1 MNRTSFV
8 ILLAIAT
15 LFASAVRADVAYY
28 PLSTDEAY
36 LVGLLESDDEGLV
49 SRALYDLRNYATAAS
64 LSPVLAL
71 LRETETPFVIERAAD
86 VLKHIGDASAAP
98 GLRDK
103 LLTLDRPPPP
113 EPDPETVRELMHSR
127 ELLSTDEA
135 SAMEEYLSSWRNGVE
150 GAARALADA
159 LVTLDETLAYAAFEE
174 LIRRP
179 GNRMQLKGIY
189 RVLDGRDDAESL
201 RLMDEYVE
209 RCLGGDIVERGRVLV
224 RRGTDV
230 AGREYLALAE
240 NPETPRRDEL
250 LAVAYPRKSENGSGL
265 PPELWDEYLN
275 LLGTVIAGDPDPG
288 LRIRAAW
295 LLFQRAS
302 DEERDE
308 CERVLKEQISQ
319 NPDRISQDLFEEIM
333 LHHSELALFLAEVSL
348 EHDIPEDRSWVVKY
362 ISFALLTNDESARDL
377 LTGAFRSEEPSVR
390 AAALR
395 CMAYR
400 PEEWAP
406 PYFLEA
412 LNDPSPGVR
421 WEAADILKGNIQSG
435 RNPAQTPGAFEA
447 ILAALERED
456 NPSVYEV
463 LTLALGATKDPR
475 AVPVLV
481 GIYEDADPADEHTR
495 GGMLYILRYMYTPE
509 ADAALA
515 DMDTAGSGGA
525 DWLRSII
532 YDPSPEDLGIIR
544 ERCLNS
550 PDPEVRRLGFLIYID
565 SAEAPDADLLAD
577 RLARDP
583 DASVRET
590 IASGMARKHL
600 DVPTESLVAALNNEN
615 SWKALESLSGMLE
628 NHAGWSAE
636 LEEAVLDKY
645 HRLLAEPP
653 SWITE
658 YSSEAYEYE
667 RAVVGLLGAL
677 MPHHPETAFS
687 LICDYMDTEMYPDVK
702 SGMVRLL
709 ADYDHPDCVA
719 YLKSLLR
726 ESPLVGVQLSAMGA
740 LDKLIGAG
748 AADDVAPLL
757 ESEAGDLPWNAAS
770 MLCKWGDV
778 RGLEYYLAY
787 FEEHGSFGFHNHFSD
802 IARVDDPRAEALL
815 FELVEKPECRLSILQ
830 ALGER
835 HDRRAEEYLAGAVE
849 SGDSWEVAAAFSSLC
864 RMKSPLALVLF
875 GGLHARAETSDDAYN
890 LYRPLAEDY
899 GGPEALELLIA
910 TYREMESDPAYADRL
925 RTLVVEISRIGAEA
939 DDFLREV
946 AEGEGEMAENARR
959 FLSRLK

>member
-8 ILLAIAT
+8 ILLAIAAP
-15 LFASAVRADVAYY
+15 FASAVQADMAYY
-28 PLSTDEAY
+28 PLSTDEEY
-36 LVGLLESDDEGLV
+36 LAGLLESDDEGLA
-49 SRALYDLRNYATAAS
+49 SQALRDLSGRATQAS
-64 LSPVLAL
+64 IPAL
-71 LRETETPFVIERAAD
+71 LNFIERTDNPELLIRAAGI
-86 VLKHIGDASAAP
+86 LKRIGDPAAAEAIQGQLLGIDRFPLQEPTP
-98 GLRDK
+98 GFVAEYGDRYRRLDDEAKIAEALTNQWRSTVVDAAESLADA
-103 LLTLDRPPPP
+103 LLTLDP
-113 EPDPETVRELMHSR
+113 
-127 ELLSTDEA
+127 
-135 SAMEEYLSSWRNGVE
+135 
-150 GAARALADA
+150 ALARKTFEEMLDQPAGEVQLDGIYSA
-159 LVTLDETLAYAAFEE
+159 LVKQT
-174 LIRRP
+174 
-179 GNRMQLKGIY
+179 
-189 RVLDGRDDAESL
+189 DAESAQL
-201 RLMDEYVE
+201 AERYFE
-209 RCLGGDIVERGRVLV
+209 RCRGGDIVETCRLLLKAE
-224 RRGTDV
+224 TDD
-230 AGREYLALAE
+230 AFREFLTILE

-250 LAVAYPRKSENGSGL
+250 LALEIHRRGGL
-265 PPELWDEYLN
+265 SQELIEEYRQVLQTII
-275 LLGTVIAGDPDPG
+275 LRDPDPATIAQAVDQFC
-288 LRIRAAW
+288 RYTP
-295 LLFQRAS
+295 
-302 DEERDE
+302 DEEMAEADGYLQTLYEAHPETIDRALYSSLLRRNQEVGLSIARTVVQRGLPEKQGWFIETVVVGLVHLGGDVHGFLNE
-308 CERVLKEQISQ
+308 AFHS
-319 NPDRISQDLFEEIM
+319 PDP
-333 LHHSELALFLAEVSL
+333 A
-348 EHDIPEDRSWVVKY
+348 
-362 ISFALLTNDESARDL
+362 
-377 LTGAFRSEEPSVR
+377 VR
-390 AAALR
+390 GAALR
-395 CMAYR
+395 EMVFHKQTNTLTYG
-400 PEEWAP
+400 
-406 PYFLEA
+406 LEA

-421 WEAADILKGNIQSG
+421 WEAAKLVQQLLNAYPRTWTYPTSVPEVFDILS
-435 RNPAQTPGAFEA
+435 
-447 ILAALERED
+447 AALERED

-495 GGMLYILRYMYTPE
+495 GGMLYILRNMGIPE
-509 ADAALA
+509 ANAALA
-515 DMDTAGSGGA
+515 HMDTAGSGGV

-544 ERCLNS
+544 ERCLDS

-565 SAEAPDADLLAD
+565 AAEAPDAELLAD

-590 IASGMARKHL
+590 IASGMASKRL
-600 DVPTESLVAALNNEN
+600 DAPTETLVAALNNEN

-628 NHAGWSAE
+628 NHTGWSAE
-636 LEEAVLDKY
+636 LEEVVLENY
-645 HRLLAEPP
+645 RRLLAEPP

-687 LICDYMDTEMYPDVK
+687 LICDYVDTEMDPDVK
-702 SGMVRLL
+702 AGMVRLL
-709 ADYDHPDCVA
+709 GDYDHPDCVE

-726 ESPLVGVQLSAMGA
+726 ESPLVGVQLAAMGA
-740 LDKLIGAG
+740 LDALIGAG
-748 AADDVAPLL
+748 TADDVAPLL

-815 FELVEKPECRLSILQ
+815 FELVEQPEYRLSILQ

-835 HDRRAEEYLAGAVE
+835 HDRRTEEYLAGAVE

-946 AEGEGEMAENARR
+946 AEGEGRAAEMARTI
-959 FLSRLK
+959 LSHR